1 MREIIE
7 REGGKK
13 REISWERDRDDRA
26 REERMVTG
34 EGKAHD
40 GPKERENN
48 TGGRRERG
56 EEERAGNEVAT
67 SDLRLFSNF

>member
-1 MREIIE
+1 MIGRE
-7 REGGKK
+7 RK
-13 REISWERDRDDRA
+13 EIG
-26 REERMVTG
+26 VTG
-34 EGKAHD
+34 EGEAHD